1 MQPFEFLLGF
11 PVVAWVLNRLPV
23 RVSIKNFQ
31 PHVYT
36 DHAPRSIMFY
46 LAGSIDAELDVV
58 AISTM
63 HHPHPFDLLDRK
75 GFTMLLGIADKPELT
90 NAAAIREGD
99 VFPIRLSLP
108 PCLLVLDASVIV
120 LECGIAFLAWLVV
133 LAVLIEAGNSE
144 PRSISRGLTCL
155 GVEARGK
162 GICFSEEST
171 RALKII
177 FVGSTSIHPETQ
189 ALIAD
194 ELDYP
199 DRFIDSSV
207 LLFRASELVLVAQHP
222 SCPFSVFLL
231 QLYHAIGLYV
241 NGEQDA
247 QGTNQHLYHRA
258 AKETVGKA

>member
-11 PVVAWVLNRLPV
+11 AVVAWVLNRLPV
-23 RVSIKNFQ
+23 RVSIKNLQ

-36 DHAPRSIMFY
+36 DHAPGSIMFY

-58 AISTM
+58 TISTM
-63 HHPHPFDLLDRK
+63 YNPHPFDLLDRK
-75 GFTMLLGIADKPELT
+75 DFDMLLGIADKPEPT
-90 NAAAIREGD
+90 NAAAISEGD
-99 VFPIRLSLP
+99 VFPIRLYFP
-108 PCLLVLDASVIV
+108 PCLLVLDASVLV
-120 LECGIAFLAWLVV
+120 LEFGIAFLAWLVV

-144 PRSISRGLTCL
+144 PRPISRGLTCL
-155 GVEARGK
+155 GVEVRGK
-162 GICFSEEST
+162 GKFFGQEST
-171 RALKII
+171 VALQII
-177 FVGSTSIHPETQ
+177 LVGSTSIHPETQ

-194 ELDYP
+194 ELDDP

-207 LLFRASELVLVAQHP
+207 LLFRARELVLVDQQS

-231 QLYHAIGLYV
+231 QLCHTMGLYV

-247 QGTNQHLYHRA
+247 QRTNQYLSHPA